1 MMLKIT
7 RMNMATMMILM
18 VLVTR
23 KMIIV
28 MIILI
33 RDNHKFKGLRPK
45 KPNRN

>member
-33 RDNHKFKGLRPK
+33 RDNHKFKGHDA
-45 KPNRN
+45 

>member
-33 RDNHKFKGLRPK
+33 RDNPKFKGHEV
-45 KPNRN
+45 